1 MEAEYDIEDEED
13 QGRTRRPRKQNM
25 PWKTKNTRGEQET
38 TEAQQHQRDAREE

>member
-1 MEAEYDIEDEED
+1 MKDEAD
-13 QGRTRRPRKQNM
+13 QRKTRRPRKLNM